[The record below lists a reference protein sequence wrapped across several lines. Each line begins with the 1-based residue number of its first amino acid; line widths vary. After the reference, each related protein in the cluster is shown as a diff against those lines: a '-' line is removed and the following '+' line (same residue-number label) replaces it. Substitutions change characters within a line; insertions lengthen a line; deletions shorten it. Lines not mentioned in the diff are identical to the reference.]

1 MASSSASASLKNK
14 GKGKV
19 VEHYPYDDDFENMV
33 MEEIQRQ

>member
-1 MASSSASASLKNK
+1 MASSGAGASSKNK

-33 MEEIQRQ
+33 MEEM